1 MRAFAICFAAAGLTL
16 SAIPS
21 VGAQTA
27 DGIGN
32 LIDQQFQALGHG
44 VAAPAATGAVQPP
57 AAIPNLPVPQ
67 SQPQTVAPAVAPAV
81 RLPDMAPLPPI
92 RPIPRTAAAAP
103 TAPVQALGTTLATVP
118 QPRAAWSPRRNP
130 SARIPNGDRQKAID
144 ALKALDGGD
153 NARALRIIDSIGNPT
168 ARAAA
173 EYAWLRDGDSA
184 ITVDRMARF
193 LSQNPDFPQE
203 RLRRIFE
210 RQILDEA
217 PQAQSVLRILSLL
230 PPTTGAGQLALAIA
244 QDATGNRQ
252 AAVQTIRAAWRS
264 GGLFGRRHEETA
276 IRRFGNVLSKE
287 DHKARMDV
295 LLYREDN
302 TSGLRAAGYLGGAQK
317 ALGEA
322 WVAVDKRARNAG
334 ELIRAVPRSAR
345 RDPAFAYIE
354 GRWMRRT
361 GKELEAAR
369 RFAEAPR
376 QGIVDGDAWWIE
388 RRLVARH
395 AIEKGQPRLAYQ
407 VASGHG
413 AQKNSRFIEAEFHAG
428 WIALRF
434 LNDPR
439 TALTHFQ
446 RMAQAART
454 PISHARSHYWLG
466 RAHLAR
472 GDQGRA
478 AQAYQTAA
486 RFPTAYYGQLAL
498 NALGQAA
505 ITIPQAP
512 AMDRS
517 LANAPPMQAV
527 EIYAAANRPWH
538 ATSIFYDL
546 RKRLTNPGEIAYLA
560 HRAGELRLP
569 NMQVRIGKEAMQRG
583 LPFDRHAFPTGVV
596 PDVAGNGRPEMALV
610 YAIARQES
618 EFNAKARSP
627 AGALGLM
634 QVMPATGRGIARNN
648 GWRFDQR
655 KLASDPAYN
664 TRFGATYLGRRIGQF
679 NGSYIMAIASY
690 NAGKGRVDEWIKRF
704 GDPRSP
710 NVDPIDWVELIPFTE
725 TRNYVMRVMEN
736 LQVYRVLL
744 SGRAD
749 RLAINADLSR
759 GVTN

>member
-1 MRAFAICFAAAGLTL
+1 MRAFAFSLAAA
-16 SAIPS
+16 SFAIFGVAP
-21 VGAQTA
+21 VKAQTA

-32 LIDQQFQALGHG
+32 LIEQQFQALGHG
-44 VAAPAATGAVQPP
+44 QTTPAATGTLLPPSTIPNAAIPQAPIPQAHPAQPP
-57 AAIPNLPVPQ
+57 AA
-67 SQPQTVAPAVAPAV
+67 APAVAPAV
-81 RLPDMAPLPPI
+81 ALPELAPMPPI
-92 RPIPRTAAAAP
+92 RPIPRSTGSAQ
-103 TAPVQALGTTLATVP
+103 TGSLLATIP
-118 QPRAAWSPRRNP
+118 QPQAAWTPRRSQ
-130 SARIPNGDRQKAID
+130 SANIPNGERQKAIN
-144 ALKALDGGD
+144 ALKALDGND
-153 NARALRIIDSIGNPT
+153 NARALRIIETISHPT

-184 ITVDRMARF
+184 ITVDRLARF
-193 LSQNPDFPQE
+193 LTQNPDFPQE

-210 RQILDEA
+210 QRLLDEA
-217 PQAQSVLRILSLL
+217 PQAQSVLHLMTLL

-244 QDATGNRQ
+244 QDSTGNRQ
-252 AAVQTIRAAWRS
+252 AAAQTLRATWRA
-264 GGLFGRRHEETA
+264 GGLYGRRHEESA
-276 IRRFGNVLSKE
+276 LRRFGNILSKE

-302 TSGLRAAGYLGGAQK
+302 TSGLRAAGYVGGAQK

-322 WVAVDKRARNAG
+322 WVAVDKRAGNAG
-334 ELIRAVPRSAR
+334 ALVRAVPRSAR
-345 RDPAFAYIE
+345 RDPAYSYIE
-354 GRWMRRT
+354 GRWLRRT

-369 RFAEAPR
+369 RFADAPT

-395 AIEKGQPRLAYQ
+395 AIEKGNPQLAYQ
-407 VASGHG
+407 VASRHG
-413 AQKNSRFIEAEFHAG
+413 AQKNSLFIEAEFHAG

-439 TALTHFQ
+439 IALSHFQ
-446 RMAQAART
+446 RMTQAART

-466 RAHLAR
+466 RAYLAL

-478 AQAYQTAA
+478 VQAYQTAA

-498 NALGQAA
+498 NGLGQAA
-505 ITIPQAP
+505 ITIAP
-512 AMDRS
+512 PPAIDAS
-517 LANAPPMQAV
+517 LATSPPLQAI

-538 ATSIFYDL
+538 ATSVFYDL
-546 RKRLTNPGEIAYLA
+546 RKRLTNPAEIAYIA

-583 LPFDRHAFPTGVV
+583 LPFDRHAFPVGTV
-596 PDVAGNGRPEMALV
+596 PDVAGDGRPEMPLV

-648 GWRFDQR
+648 GWRFDQN

-679 NGSYIMAIASY
+679 DGSYILAIASY
-690 NAGKGRVDEWIKRF
+690 NAGKGRVDEW
-704 GDPRSP
+704 
-710 NVDPIDWVELIPFTE
+710 
-725 TRNYVMRVMEN
+725 
-736 LQVYRVLL
+736 
-744 SGRAD
+744 
-749 RLAINADLSR
+749 
-759 GVTN
+759 

>member
-1 MRAFAICFAAAGLTL
+1 MRAIALSLAATSFAILGTAQAMG
-16 SAIPS
+16 
-21 VGAQTA
+21 QTA

-32 LIDQQFQALGHG
+32 LIEQQFQALGQG
-44 VAAPAATGAVQPP
+44 QAAPAATGALLPPAGIPNVAVPPPQTAQPP
-57 AAIPNLPVPQ
+57 AVAPVA
-67 SQPQTVAPAVAPAV
+67 APAVA
-81 RLPDMAPLPPI
+81 LPDS
-92 RPIPRTAAAAP
+92 
-103 TAPVQALGTTLATVP
+103 APVPPVRPVPGTPAASQTGSLLATIP
-118 QPRAAWSPRRNP
+118 QPQAAWTPRRMP
-130 SARIPNGDRQKAID
+130 SAGIPSGERQKAIN

-153 NARALRIIDSIGNPT
+153 NAGALRIIETIGHPT

-173 EYAWLRDGDSA
+173 EYAWLRDSDSA
-184 ITVDRMARF
+184 ITVDRLARF
-193 LSQNPDFPQE
+193 LTQNPDFPQE

-210 RQILDEA
+210 RRLLDEA
-217 PQAQSVLRILSLL
+217 PQAQSVLHLMTLL

-252 AAVQTIRAAWRS
+252 AAVRTIRASWRS
-264 GGLFGRRHEETA
+264 GGLFGRRHEEA
-276 IRRFGNVLSKE
+276 ALRRFGNALSKD

-302 TSGLRAAGYLGGAQK
+302 TSGLRAAGYVGGAQK

-322 WVAVDKRARNAG
+322 WVAVDKRAGNAG
-334 ELIRAVPRSAR
+334 ALIRAVPRAAR

-354 GRWMRRT
+354 GRWLRRT
-361 GKELEAAR
+361 GKELQAAQ
-369 RFAEAPR
+369 RFAEAPT

-395 AIEKGQPRLAYQ
+395 AIEKGNPQLAYQ
-407 VASGHG
+407 VASRHG
-413 AQKNSRFIEAEFHAG
+413 AQKNSLFIEAEFHAG

-439 TALTHFQ
+439 SALPHFQ

-466 RAHLAR
+466 RTYLAL

-478 AQAYQTAA
+478 AQAYRTAA

-498 NALGQAA
+498 NGLGQAA
-505 ITIPQAP
+505 ITIPPAP
-512 AMDRS
+512 AIDPS
-517 LANAPPMQAV
+517 LASAPPVQAI

-538 ATSIFYDL
+538 ATSVFYDL
-546 RKRLTNPGEIAYLA
+546 RKRLTNPAEIAYLA
-560 HRAGELRLP
+560 HRAGELRLH

-583 LPFDRHAFPTGVV
+583 LPFDRHAFPVGTV
-596 PDVAGNGRPEMALV
+596 PDVAGDGRPEMPLV

-648 GWRFDQR
+648 GWRFDER

-664 TRFGATYLGRRIGQF
+664 TRFGATYLGRRIDQF
-679 NGSYIMAIASY
+679 NGSYILAIASY
-690 NAGKGRVDEWIKRF
+690 NAGKGRVDEWIERF
-704 GDPRSP
+704 GDPRRAD
-710 NVDPIDWVELIPFTE
+710 VDPIDWVELIPFTE

-744 SGRAD
+744 TGRAD

-759 GVTN
+759 GIAN